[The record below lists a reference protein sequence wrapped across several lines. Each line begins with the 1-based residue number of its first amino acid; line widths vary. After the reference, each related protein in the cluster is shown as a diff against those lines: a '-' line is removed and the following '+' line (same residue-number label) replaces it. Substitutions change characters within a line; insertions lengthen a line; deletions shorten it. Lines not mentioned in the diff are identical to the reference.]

1 MNIKNW
7 IRSIGQRFGA
17 VTRSSSWAQA
27 WLRAEEDTLGGPVAL
42 TSAFQQSTWVYAC
55 VTTLAENISAI
66 PFRIIGE
73 GSGADAAARLFEQP
87 HRQMDRFAFWELV
100 VSWLCLR
107 GEAFVLPVRSGGAGS
122 TESRPTSE
130 RSGSAGTPRPTRA
143 VESLIILNPDQMRE
157 IVAGNELAGP
167 FA

>member
-7 IRSIGQRFGA
+7 IRNLRQGWGGL
-17 VTRSSSWAQA
+17 TRSSSWAQA

-73 GSGADAAARLFEQP
+73 ASGADAAARLFEQP

-100 VSWLCLR
+100 VAWLCLR
-107 GEAFVLPVRSGGAGS
+107 GETFILPLRD
-122 TESRPTSE
+122 
-130 RSGSAGTPRPTRA
+130 SA
-143 VESLIILNPDQMRE
+143 S
-157 IVAGNELAGP
+157 
-167 FA
+167 